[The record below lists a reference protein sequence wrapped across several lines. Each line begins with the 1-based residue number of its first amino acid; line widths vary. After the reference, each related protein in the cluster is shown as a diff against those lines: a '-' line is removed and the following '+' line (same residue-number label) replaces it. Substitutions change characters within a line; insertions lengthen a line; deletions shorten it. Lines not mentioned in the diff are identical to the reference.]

1 MNQKDFEELCQ
12 EIQHDTMD
20 ILVLKGREYAGSA
33 DRLANFKRN
42 AALSGVDPLT
52 VLHVY
57 MAKHWDSFSTYVRDR
72 QAKQPRELSEPIEGR
87 LHDLINY
94 AVLAV
99 ALIRDAQEI
108 EPLQANEVPAI
119 WIKLEGAPEGQ
130 LVSGDEAESVWR
142 TLNRTWE
149 PATYAGKRIL
159 AYRTS
164 TDQPWT
170 TLQ

>member
-12 EIQHDTMD
+12 QIQRDTTD
-20 ILVLKGREYAGSA
+20 ILILKGREYAGSA

-42 AALSGVDPLT
+42 AELSGVDPLT

-57 MAKHWDSFSTYVRDR
+57 MAKHWDSFSTYVRDM

-99 ALIRDAQEI
+99 ALIQDKPNE
-108 EPLQANEVPAI
+108 EPYSLAV
-119 WIKLEGAPEGQ
+119 WLFLEDAPEGQ
-130 LVSGDEAESVWR
+130 LVSGYEADLVWR
-142 TLNRTWE
+142 ALNRPWE

-170 TLQ
+170 PLK

>member
-1 MNQKDFEELCQ
+1 M
-12 EIQHDTMD
+12 
-20 ILVLKGREYAGSA
+20 
-33 DRLANFKRN
+33 
-42 AALSGVDPLT
+42 
-52 VLHVY
+52 
-57 MAKHWDSFSTYVRDR
+57 

-99 ALIRDAQEI
+99 ALIQDKPEEGAY
-108 EPLQANEVPAI
+108 PLAV
-119 WIKLEGAPEGQ
+119 WLFLEGETEGQ
-130 LVSGDEAESVWR
+130 LVSGYEAASVWR
-142 TLNRTWE
+142 AFNRPWE

-170 TLQ
+170 PLK